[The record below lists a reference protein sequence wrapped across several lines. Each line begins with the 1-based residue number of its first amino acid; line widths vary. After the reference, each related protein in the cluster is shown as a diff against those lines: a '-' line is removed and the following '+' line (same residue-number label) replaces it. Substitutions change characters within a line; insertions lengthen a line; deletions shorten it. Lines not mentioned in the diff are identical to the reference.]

1 MQNLRWQKL
10 NLNLFPTLT
19 CIYLFIKKRMRGS
32 IFYIAKRFS
41 KANKKYMKYYD
52 DNKPR
57 KYIMYSD
64 LNKLM
69 VGYLVNIFLTV
80 NLNG

>member
-1 MQNLRWQKL
+1 
-10 NLNLFPTLT
+10 
-19 CIYLFIKKRMRGS
+19 MRGR

-41 KANKKYMKYYD
+41 KANKKYMKFYD

-57 KYIMYSD
+57 KYIMYLD

-69 VGYLVNIFLTV
+69 VGWLANIFLTV

>member
-1 MQNLRWQKL
+1 MQNLRWLKL

>member
-1 MQNLRWQKL
+1 
-10 NLNLFPTLT
+10 
-19 CIYLFIKKRMRGS
+19 MRGG